1 MKKRQNSNLQK
12 LIMSYKHPI
21 MKLVKDANKESPNKP
36 HISDKEAEEAIKKL
50 LAWIGED
57 PSREGL
63 IETPKRVIKA
73 FKEYFK
79 GYHQNAVED
88 LAKTFGDV
96 EGYDDMVIEKNI
108 TLESHCEHH
117 MAPIIGVAHVSY
129 IPNKKVV
136 GLSKLAR
143 TVEIFSKRLQT
154 QERLTM
160 QIAKTL
166 MSALDAKGVAVTID
180 AAHQCMTMRGIKK
193 EKATTVTNYFLGSF
207 KEDLSIQN
215 RYLKYI
221 GK

>member
-1 MKKRQNSNLQK
+1 
-12 LIMSYKHPI
+12 
-21 MKLVKDANKESPNKP
+21 MKLVKDTEKDLTKKP
-36 HISDKEAEEAIKKL
+36 EVTDKQAEEAFKTILK
-50 LAWIGED
+50 WIGED

-63 IETPKRVIKA
+63 LETPKRVVKA

-79 GYHQNAVED
+79 GYHQNAEQD
-88 LAKTFGDV
+88 LTKTFGDV
-96 EGYDDMVIEKNI
+96 EGYDDMVVEKNI

-117 MAPIIGVAHVSY
+117 MAPIIGVAHVAY
-129 IPNKKVV
+129 IPNHKVV

-160 QIAKTL
+160 QIASTL
-166 MSALDAKGVAVTID
+166 MKALDAKGVAVTID

-193 EKATTVTNYFLGSF
+193 ERATTVTNYFLGSF

-215 RYLKYI
+215 RYLRYI
-221 GK
+221 AK